1 MNIYDYKDS
10 PLFKSMIELNEALIK
25 ADTEPITLNVVG
37 GFALMIHDM
46 RNKSEFTDIDYV
58 GESLPEQVDKIS
70 QKIGVQNGLERHWI
84 NNDIM
89 LIGSSLN
96 EFELATGKLHF
107 SKAFELEKIQINVLD
122 TQDLLRLKV
131 IAIDT
136 ALSAVDNGGDFTRMK
151 DFRDIIKLSEKLS
164 IPIDS
169 FNERFK
175 DNIVNVGTVA
185 AIQTYKEHGPQAV
198 NEMVRSLQ
206 YKLLE
211 ENQNTVKGTYKR
223 TSYIDNILNK
233 AIARA
238 NEER

>member
-1 MNIYDYKDS
+1 MDIYDYKDS

-164 IPIDS
+164 MPIDS

-198 NEMVRSLQ
+198 SEMVKSLQ

-211 ENQNTVKGTYKR
+211 ENQNTLKGTYKR

>member
-1 MNIYDYKDS
+1 MDIYDYKDS

-89 LIGSSLN
+89 LLGSSLN

-211 ENQNTVKGTYKR
+211 ENQNTLKGTYKR
-223 TSYIDNILNK
+223 TSYINNILNK

>member
-1 MNIYDYKDS
+1 M
-10 PLFKSMIELNEALIK
+10 
-25 ADTEPITLNVVG
+25 
-37 GFALMIHDM
+37 
-46 RNKSEFTDIDYV
+46 
-58 GESLPEQVDKIS
+58 DKIS

>member
-1 MNIYDYKDS
+1 MDIYDYKDS

>member
-25 ADTEPITLNVVG
+25 ADTDPITLNVVG

>member
-233 AIARA
+233 AIVRA